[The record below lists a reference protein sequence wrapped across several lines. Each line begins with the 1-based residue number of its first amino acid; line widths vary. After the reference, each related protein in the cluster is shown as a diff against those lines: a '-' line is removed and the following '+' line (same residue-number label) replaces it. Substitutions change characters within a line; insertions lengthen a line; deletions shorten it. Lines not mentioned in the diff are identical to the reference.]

1 MPGIDSSKCRQCQTT
16 SISWYLQC
24 HHQLTNLSHIC
35 TDAHAPTYT
44 CTHAHICMPGCMCTC
59 THTYTHTHTH
69 THARTI
75 IATKSTAI
83 QKLLGKC
90 VFCRTGWN
98 SFSTPHYGTSII
110 TVSICIFSKVM
121 EIVARVL
128 VCYPSLVV
136 VVGHQKS
143 TSSGMSGTDHAS
155 NAKNTILLAACGNN
169 ELLPQNPELPADLFT
184 SCLTTPIRMALRWW
198 VLLII
203 LYTYSPEGHFHCT
216 VKP

>member
-1 MPGIDSSKCRQCQTT
+1 
-16 SISWYLQC
+16 
-24 HHQLTNLSHIC
+24 
-35 TDAHAPTYT
+35 
-44 CTHAHICMPGCMCTC
+44 
-59 THTYTHTHTH
+59 
-69 THARTI
+69 
-75 IATKSTAI
+75 
-83 QKLLGKC
+83 
-90 VFCRTGWN
+90 
-98 SFSTPHYGTSII
+98 
-110 TVSICIFSKVM
+110 M

-203 LYTYSPEGHFHCT
+203 LYTYTQSCRPLSLYSETLVPASLLFFFKSRLWLYLRISEVLRSFRRFLQAPKSGHRTIQLHGAERCGKGKTSVFFHARIRRGHRYSDQH
-216 VKP
+216 